1 MRLLIADDN
10 ASLRKQLKRYFETR
24 GHQVETARDGVEAW
38 HQLRRHEPDV
48 VLCDVMMP
56 HMTGH
61 ELARTV
67 RRNPATEHVP
77 VVLFGAEADGSLTR
91 GRDFADDILPK
102 PFDLDILEVRLVS
115 MLKRIADGRE
125 QVPQMQG
132 QVTAVTSAKGGS
144 GVSTIAANL
153 ALALTADAE
162 KSVVAVDLDL
172 EYGDLPML
180 LDVPPKGG
188 TDQLIRS
195 LVVDG
200 DSCAP
205 EDFFARHEATGLRIL
220 GAPRSPVDALQ
231 IDESGV
237 NHLLARLRAL
247 HDHVVVDVPRGFGD
261 PALTTLTS
269 AQRVV
274 VVVVPEVTALR
285 RTLSLL
291 EILRSLDV
299 TEERL
304 LLVYNQTVASHQL
317 SRERVEG
324 FLGQRIPLEITH
336 DIELF
341 HRATTTGR
349 PVILLDPRHQ
359 AARDLRRLAE
369 LVGTPY

>member
-48 VLCDVMMP
+48 VLCDVVMP

-77 VVLFGAEADGSLTR
+77 VVLFSAHPDGSLTR
-91 GRDFADDILPK
+91 GRDYADDVLPK
-102 PFDLDILEVRLVS
+102 PLDLDILEVRLVA
-115 MLKRIADGRE
+115 MLKRIAEGRE
-125 QVPQMQG
+125 PIPQIQG
-132 QVTAVTSAKGGS
+132 QVTAVTSAKGGT
-144 GVSTIAANL
+144 GVSTISANL
-153 ALALTADAE
+153 ALALATASDQ
-162 KSVVAVDLDL
+162 SVVAVDLDL

-180 LDVPPKGG
+180 LDVPPRGG

-195 LVVDG
+195 MVLDG
-200 DSCAP
+200 DACAP
-205 EDFFARHEATGLRIL
+205 EDFFARHEPSGLRIL
-220 GAPRSPVDALQ
+220 GAPRNAVDALH

-237 NHLLARLRAL
+237 NHLLARLRSL
-247 HDHVVVDVPRGFGD
+247 HDHVVVDVPPGFGD
-261 PALTTLTS
+261 PALTTLTT

-285 RTLSLL
+285 RTLTLL

-299 TEERL
+299 EDERL
-304 LLVYNQTVASHQL
+304 LLVYNHTVRSEQL
-317 SRERVEG
+317 PRERVEG
-324 FLGQRIPLEITH
+324 FLGHRIPLEIAH
-336 DIELF
+336 DLELF

-349 PVILLDPRHQ
+349 PVVQLDPNHP
-359 AARDLRRLAE
+359 ASRDLRRLAQ
-369 LVGTPY
+369 LVGTIY

>member
-38 HQLRRHEPDV
+38 HQLRRREPDL
-48 VLCDVMMP
+48 VLCDAIMP
-56 HMTGH
+56 HMSGQ

-77 VVLFGAEADGSLTR
+77 IVLFSSAPDLTTTA
-91 GRDFADDILPK
+91 GRDFADDVLAK
-102 PFDLDILEVRLVS
+102 PLDLDVLEVRLVS
-115 MLKRIADGRE
+115 MLKRIAEGRE
-125 QVPQMQG
+125 PQPQIHG
-132 QVTAVTSAKGGS
+132 QVTAVTSAKGGT
-144 GVSTIAANL
+144 GVSTITANL
-153 ALALTADAE
+153 ALALATDGE
-162 KSVVAVDLDL
+162 RSVVAVDLDL

-180 LDVPPKGG
+180 LDVPPRAG

-195 LVVDG
+195 LVLDG
-200 DSCAP
+200 DGCAP
-205 EDFFARHEATGLRIL
+205 EDFLARHDSGLRIL
-220 GAPRSPVDALQ
+220 GAPRNPVDALH

-247 HDHVVVDVPRGFGD
+247 HDHIVVDVPPGFGD
-261 PALTTLTS
+261 PALVTLTT
-269 AQRVV
+269 AQRIV

-285 RTLSLL
+285 RTLTLL

-299 TEERL
+299 EEERL
-304 LLVYNQTVASHQL
+304 MLVYNRTVVSEQL
-317 SRERVEG
+317 TRERVEG
-324 FLGQRIPLEITH
+324 FLGHRIPLEITH
-336 DIELF
+336 DLELF

-349 PVILLDPRHQ
+349 PVVQLDPRHP
-359 AARDLRRLAE
+359 ASRDLRRLAE

>member
-38 HQLRRHEPDV
+38 HQLRRNEPDV
-48 VLCDVMMP
+48 VLCDATMP
-56 HMTGH
+56 HMTGY

-77 VVLFGAEADGSLTR
+77 VVLFSAEPDGAHHQ
-91 GRDFADDILPK
+91 GRDFADDILRK
-102 PFDLDILEVRLVS
+102 PLDLDVLELRLVS

-125 QVPQMQG
+125 PVPQIQG
-132 QVTAVTSAKGGS
+132 QVTAVTSAKGGT

-153 ALALTADAE
+153 ALALATDTD

-195 LVVDG
+195 LVNDG
-200 DSCAP
+200 DACAP
-205 EDFFARHEATGLRIL
+205 EDFFARHEASGLRIL
-220 GAPRSPVDALQ
+220 GAPRNPVDALQ
-231 IDESGV
+231 IDENGV
-237 NHLLARLRAL
+237 NDMLARLRSL
-247 HDHVVVDVPRGFGD
+247 HDHVIVDVPRGFGD
-261 PALTTLTS
+261 PALATLTA

-285 RTLSLL
+285 RTLTLL
-291 EILRSLDV
+291 EILRTLKIG
-299 TEERL
+299 EERL
-304 LLVYNQTVASHQL
+304 LLVYNQTVASDQL

-324 FLGQRIPLEITH
+324 FLGHRIPLEIAH
-336 DIELF
+336 DLELF

-349 PVILLDPRHQ
+349 PVVILDPRHR
-359 AARDLRRLAE
+359 ASRDLRRLAE
-369 LVGTPY
+369 LVGVLY

>member
-24 GHQVETARDGVEAW
+24 GHHVDTARDGVEAW

-48 VLCDVMMP
+48 ILCDVMMP

-77 VVLFGAEADGSLTR
+77 VVLFGAQADGSLTR

-144 GVSTIAANL
+144 GVSTITANL

-205 EDFFARHEATGLRIL
+205 EDFFARHEPSGLRIL
-220 GAPRSPVDALQ
+220 GAPRTPVDALQ

-261 PALTTLTS
+261 PALTTLTL

-304 LLVYNQTVASHQL
+304 LLVYNQTVAAHQL

-324 FLGQRIPLEITH
+324 FLGHRIPLEISH
-336 DIELF
+336 DVELF
-341 HRATTTGR
+341 HRATTSGR
-349 PVILLDPRHQ
+349 PVILLDPHHPS
-359 AARDLRRLAE
+359 ARDLRRLAE
-369 LVGTPY
+369 LVGVPY

>member
-38 HQLRRHEPDV
+38 HQLRRNEPDV
-48 VLCDVMMP
+48 VLCDAVMP

-77 VVLFGAEADGSLTR
+77 VVLFSAQTDGSLVR
-91 GRDFADDILPK
+91 GRDFADEILPK
-102 PFDLDILEVRLVS
+102 PLDLDILELRLVAI
-115 MLKRIADGRE
+115 LKRIADGRE
-125 QVPQMQG
+125 PVPQIQG
-132 QVTAVTSAKGGS
+132 QVTAVTSAKGGT

-153 ALALTADAE
+153 ALALAIDTD

-195 LVVDG
+195 LEVDG

-205 EDFFARHEATGLRIL
+205 EDFFARHEPSGLRIL
-220 GAPRSPVDALQ
+220 GAPRNPVDALQ
-231 IDESGV
+231 IDEGGV
-237 NHLLARLRAL
+237 NHLMARLRSL
-247 HDHVVVDVPRGFGD
+247 HDHVVVDVPRGFAD
-261 PALTTLTS
+261 PALATLTA

-285 RTLSLL
+285 RTLTLL
-291 EILRSLDV
+291 EILRSLKI
-299 TEERL
+299 EEQRL
-304 LLVYNQTVASHQL
+304 LLVYNQTVASDQL

-324 FLGQRIPLEITH
+324 FLGHRIPLEIAH
-336 DIELF
+336 DLELF

-349 PVILLDPRHQ
+349 PVVLLDPGHR
-359 AARDLRRLAE
+359 ASRDLRRLAE
-369 LVGTPY
+369 LVGILY